1 MELVL
6 FRLNGIKVPTT
17 EPVRHWAFRIR
28 APWINWRAGRIA
40 DPVARLRYLR
50 SATDAEKLP
59 RIPKVALL
67 ALGLG
72 TAAALIIPGHTQLLS
87 SAISSPP
94 RPRHAAPAAPADPG
108 ADVWLV
114 ESKEKQYELYSN
126 GLRIET
132 AHAVKNIPRAWRE
145 CELPKYTPGALRKDP
160 VGIVYHTT
168 ENHQLPFEAEENAG
182 LLRMGEGLLRYV
194 KQHHSYHYVI
204 DRFGR
209 VHRVV
214 EEGHA
219 AAHAGHSLWA
229 DAQLAYINMNHEFLG
244 VGFET
249 ATAPGD
255 ELPPSINPAQVR
267 SARALTEMLRT
278 RYRIPASNCVTHA
291 QVSVNPKNHRIGNH
305 TDWASNFP
313 FLEVGLPDNYGLAL
327 PAMEL
332 FGFGYDQDF
341 VKATGN
347 RLWKGLLL
355 TEERVR
361 QAASARGLGVPEYR
375 ALAKKHYRDLMAE
388 WSALR
393 ESMKE
398 ETGQ

>member
-1 MELVL
+1 
-6 FRLNGIKVPTT
+6 
-17 EPVRHWAFRIR
+17 
-28 APWINWRAGRIA
+28 
-40 DPVARLRYLR
+40 
-50 SATDAEKLP
+50 
-59 RIPKVALL
+59 
-67 ALGLG
+67 
-72 TAAALIIPGHTQLLS
+72 
-87 SAISSPP
+87 
-94 RPRHAAPAAPADPG
+94 
-108 ADVWLV
+108 
-114 ESKEKQYELYSN
+114 
-126 GLRIET
+126 
-132 AHAVKNIPRAWRE
+132 
-145 CELPKYTPGALRKDP
+145 
-160 VGIVYHTT
+160 
-168 ENHQLPFEAEENAG
+168 
-182 LLRMGEGLLRYV
+182 
-194 KQHHSYHYVI
+194 
-204 DRFGR
+204 
-209 VHRVV
+209 
-214 EEGHA
+214 
-219 AAHAGHSLWA
+219 
-229 DAQLAYINMNHEFLG
+229 
-244 VGFET
+244 
-249 ATAPGD
+249 
-255 ELPPSINPAQVR
+255 
-267 SARALTEMLRT
+267 MLRT